1 MNTTHFRII
10 QRTETIRKDGT
21 SSLYLYAN
29 VNGVKKYFTTGKSIL
44 SKHWNP
50 KTQKVSANCNNFTD
64 IQDSIDMYLGRAKEF
79 TAMANIEKRSIDLD
93 AFERM
98 LRGEVYDQ
106 SSFIEFMENDIKYN
120 CSKFEKSTIANYNVQ
135 VSKLKTFRP
144 KVSFQQL
151 NPFFWRE
158 YESFLIGKGN
168 NPNTVHK
175 AFKTLKV
182 FINRAIEQGIIQAN
196 PFTGIK
202 VERREGNMQFLTR
215 EELARLEKAY
225 EGFLTK
231 DLKKTLR
238 YFLFACYTGLRYSD
252 IKELTHGNIYL
263 GIDSY
268 IEKGMIKG
276 KRKVTI
282 PLIEQAIKLIPEETL
297 PQLPVFDVYCNQVTN
312 RHLKDIMILA
322 RIKKHITFHC
332 ARHTFATITLG
343 LSSDIAAVSKMLGH
357 TKIETTQI
365 YAKVQDEQ
373 KRKAMGMWNTK

>member
-10 QRTETIRKDGT
+10 QRIEKPRKDGT
-21 SSLYLYAN
+21 CSLYLYSN

-44 SKHWNP
+44 PKHWNS
-50 KTQKVSANCNNFTD
+50 KNQKVSANCNNFTD
-64 IQDSIDMYLGRAKEF
+64 IQDSIDLYIGRAKEF
-79 TAMANIEKRSIDLD
+79 TAMANIEKRTIDLD

-106 SSFIEFMENDIKYN
+106 TDFIAFMENDIKYN
-120 CSKFEKSTIANYNVQ
+120 CSKYSKGTIANYNVQ
-135 VSKLKTFRP
+135 VSKLKAFRP

-158 YESFLIGKGN
+158 YESFLISKN
-168 NPNTVHK
+168 NNINTIHK
-175 AFKTLKV
+175 AFRTLKV
-182 FINRAIEQGIIQAN
+182 FIYRAIEQGIIQAN
-196 PFTGIK
+196 PFIRVK
-202 VERREGNMQFLTR
+202 VERREGNMQYLTR
-215 EELARLEKAY
+215 EELGRLEKAY

-252 IKELTHGNIYL
+252 IKELTHAHIHIGK
-263 GIDSY
+263 DSY
-268 IEKGMIKG
+268 IEKEMFKTN
-276 KRKVTI
+276 RKVNI
-282 PLIEQAIKLIPEETL
+282 PLIEQAKKLISKSELPEI
-297 PQLPVFDVYCNQVTN
+297 PVFSVYCNQVTN
-312 RHLKDIMILA
+312 RHLKSIMTLA
-322 RIKKHITFHC
+322 GINKPISFHC

-343 LSSDIAAVSKMLGH
+343 LSKDIAVVSKMLGH

-373 KRKAMGMWNTK
+373 KRKAMGMWNA